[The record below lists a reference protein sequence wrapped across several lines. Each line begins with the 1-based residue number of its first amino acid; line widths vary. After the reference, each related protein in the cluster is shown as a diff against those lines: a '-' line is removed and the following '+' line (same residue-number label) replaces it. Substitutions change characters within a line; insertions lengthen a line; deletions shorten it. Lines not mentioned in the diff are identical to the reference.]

1 MVRLVHVLIVG
12 AVLLLPLQFIAQQAI
27 PVDEATMLA
36 HVTKRVDPIF
46 PPIAKAARIV
56 GTVVFDIRV
65 GVNGKVEQMKVVS
78 GPAMLQQAA
87 IDGLKH
93 WDFAPF
99 QKDGIPVAATGR
111 VSIIFS
117 LGKDDPTP
125 KEDEIATR
133 YFAVDRDCINMSRSG
148 GDLQQLAAACK
159 RAAEIAEEFPADRR
173 FIEKRGAFVYASWAL
188 LRAGDVPAARHYA
201 DRAVETILLGHDDN
215 SGSNAAYS
223 VRGMVEARQGDL
235 NAADRDLT
243 TAEEFERKA
252 IDWAKSVKFEHGEDY
267 RHSLQ
272 QDLEIHAKIL
282 QGLGRADEAQ
292 HKLDEAG
299 KLP

>member
-1 MVRLVHVLIVG
+1 MVSFVRFLVVG
-12 AVLLLPLQFIAQQAI
+12 AVLLLPLQIAAQEAI
-27 PVDEATMLA
+27 QVDEATMSA
-36 HVTKRVDPIF
+36 HVIKRVEPVF
-46 PPIAKAARIV
+46 PPIAKAARVV
-56 GTVVFDIRV
+56 GTVVLDIRV
-65 GVNGKVEQMKVVS
+65 DVNGKVDQTKVVS

-87 IDGLKH
+87 IDGIKH
-93 WDFAPF
+93 WAFAPF
-99 QKDGIPVAATGR
+99 LKDGVPVAATGP
-111 VSIIFS
+111 VSIVFS

-125 KEDEIATR
+125 KEEEIATR
-133 YFAVDRDCINMSRSG
+133 YFAVDRDCLNMSRAG
-148 GDLQQLAAACK
+148 GDQQQLAATCK

-188 LRAGDVPAARHYA
+188 LRSGDVPAARHYA

-235 NAADRDLT
+235 AAADRDLS

-272 QDLEIHAKIL
+272 QDLQIHAKIL

-292 HKLDEAG
+292 KKLDEAA
-299 KLP
+299 KLQ